1 MKLSRIT
8 KPLATVTTAVAL
20 TPLVAVTVATA
31 IVMSPLIYVR
41 YKAVMKELNAVL
53 ESQKEMDN
61 EHL

>member
-1 MKLSRIT
+1 MNLSTFT

-41 YKAVMKELNAVL
+41 YKAIMKELNAVL
-53 ESQKEMDN
+53 SQKEMNN
-61 EHL
+61 EHH